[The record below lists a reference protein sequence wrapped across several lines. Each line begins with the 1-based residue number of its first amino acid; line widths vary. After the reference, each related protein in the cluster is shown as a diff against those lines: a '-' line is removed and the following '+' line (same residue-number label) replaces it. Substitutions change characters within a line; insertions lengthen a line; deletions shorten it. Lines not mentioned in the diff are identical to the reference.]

1 VTAVITFLCWNLNR
15 RPIQHL
21 TAEIARSRDVDV
33 LILLECAVQ
42 VGDLLGALNEGSSP
56 IFHYAPNR
64 AEAPE
69 ESIKIFTRFTPE
81 FLDPLEDGARYTIR
95 RLVLPMRTDILL
107 AALHLPSKL
116 HTSENSQI
124 LACSQWADTIARAE
138 NQAGHTRTV
147 IVGDLNMNP
156 FEAGVVGAGGF
167 HATMARAEALRGQRT
182 VSGQQYPFF
191 YNPMWGC
198 FGERGETPAG
208 TYFYDSSEH
217 LSYYWN
223 MFDQVL
229 LRPSL
234 VDQLS
239 TDGVEI
245 VTRAGTVSLLS
256 PNGRP
261 DKSVGSDHLPIL
273 FGLDL

>member
-1 VTAVITFLCWNLNR
+1 
-15 RPIQHL
+15 
-21 TAEIARSRDVDV
+21 V
-33 LILLECAVQ
+33 LILLECAIH
-42 VGDLLGALNEGSSP
+42 VGELLGALNEGDSP

-69 ESIKIFTRFTPE
+69 ESIKIFTRFIPE
-81 FLDPLEDGARYTIR
+81 FLDSLEDGARHTIR
-95 RLVLPMRTDILL
+95 RLMLPMRTEIVL

-116 HTSENSQI
+116 YSSENSQI
-124 LACSQWADTIARAE
+124 LACSQWAETIAQAE
-138 NQAGHTRTV
+138 RQVGHTRTV
-147 IVGDLNMNP
+147 VVGDLNMNP

-182 VSGQQYPFF
+182 VGGQQYPFF

-198 FGERGETPAG
+198 FGERDGTPAG

-217 LSYYWN
+217 VSYYWN

-239 TDGVEI
+239 TAGIEI
-245 VTRAGTVSLLS
+245 VTRAGAVSLLS
-256 PNGRP
+256 ASGRP

>member
-1 VTAVITFLCWNLNR
+1 VITFLCWNLNR
-15 RPIQHL
+15 RPIHHRIGEL
-21 TAEIARSRDVDV
+21 ARSRDVDV
-33 LILLECAVQ
+33 LILLECAIE
-42 VGDLLGALNEGSSP
+42 VGDLLGALNEGNRP
-56 IFHYAPNR
+56 IFRYAPNR

-69 ESIKIFTRFTPE
+69 ESIKIFTRFPSE
-81 FLDPLEDGARYTIR
+81 FLDPLEDGTRYTVR
-95 RLVLPMRTDILL
+95 HLRLPMCTDVVL

-116 HTSENSQI
+116 HSSESSQI
-124 LACSQWADTIARAE
+124 LACSQWAEMIAQVERR
-138 NQAGHTRTV
+138 AGHTRTV
-147 IVGDLNMNP
+147 VVGDLSMNP

-167 HATMARAEALRGQRT
+167 HATMARAQALQGQRT

-198 FGERGETPAG
+198 FGERDETPPG

-217 LSYYWN
+217 VSYYWN

-234 VDQLS
+234 VDRLS
-239 TDGVEI
+239 TTGIEI
-245 VTRAGTVSLLS
+245 VTRAGAVSLLS
-256 PNGRP
+256 ANGRP

-273 FGLDL
+273 FGLEL

>member
-1 VTAVITFLCWNLNR
+1 
-15 RPIQHL
+15 
-21 TAEIARSRDVDV
+21 VDV
-33 LILLECAVQ
+33 LVLLECAIQ
-42 VGDLLGALNEGSSP
+42 VGDLLAALNLGDGGP

-69 ESIKIFTRFTPE
+69 ESIKIFTSFTPE
-81 FLDPLEDGARYTIR
+81 FLDPLEDGARHTIR
-95 RLVLPMRTDILL
+95 RLRLPMCMDIVL

-116 HTSENSQI
+116 HSGESSQI
-124 LACSQWADTIARAE
+124 LACSQWAETIAQAE
-138 NQAGHTRTV
+138 RRAGHTRTV
-147 IVGDLNMNP
+147 VVGDLNMNP

-191 YNPMWGC
+191 CNPMWGC

-208 TYFYDSSEH
+208 TYFHDSGEH
-217 LSYYWN
+217 VSYYWN

-234 VDQLS
+234 VERLS

-245 VTRAGTVSLLS
+245 VTHAGAVSLLS
-256 PNGRP
+256 ANGRP
-261 DKSVGSDHLPIL
+261 DRSVASDHLPIL
-273 FGLDL
+273 FGLELGDLHAGIE

>member
-1 VTAVITFLCWNLNR
+1 MITFLCWNLNR
-15 RPIQHL
+15 RPLQHL
-21 TAEIARSRDVDV
+21 IAELASSRDVDL
-33 LILLECAVQ
+33 LILLECAIPVA
-42 VGDLLGALNEGSSP
+42 DLLGALNQGTGP

-69 ESIKIFTRFTPE
+69 ESIKIFTRFTSE
-81 FLDPLEDGARYTIR
+81 FVAYFEYGARHTIR
-95 RLVLPMRTDILL
+95 HLRLPLREDILL

-116 HTSENSQI
+116 HSSDSSQV
-124 LACSQWADTIARAE
+124 LACSQWAAAIALAE
-138 NQAGHTRTV
+138 RRAGHTRTV
-147 IVGDLNMNP
+147 VVGDLNMNP

-182 VSGQQYPFF
+182 VAGQQYPFF

-198 FGERGETPAG
+198 FGERGGTPPG

-217 LSYYWN
+217 VSYYWN

-234 VDQLS
+234 MHRLPAE
-239 TDGVEI
+239 GVEI
-245 VTRAGTVSLLS
+245 VTRAGAVSLLS

-261 DKSVGSDHLPIL
+261 DRSVGSDHLPVL
-273 FGLDL
+273 FGLEL